1 MYAVASELPVGVWI
15 VCGPPPD
22 HSHNQEGQLLRISGV
37 RIHDGCC
44 DEGGH
49 WNCWS
54 CHRKPT
60 TVTSSESSFGSL
72 AVDVSFV
79 FLLVF
84 GWPSGAFILFD
95 RVKGGRAPVRLPG

>member
-1 MYAVASELPVGVWI
+1 
-15 VCGPPPD
+15 
-22 HSHNQEGQLLRISGV
+22 
-37 RIHDGCC
+37 
-44 DEGGH
+44 
-49 WNCWS
+49 
-54 CHRKPT
+54 
-60 TVTSSESSFGSL
+60 L